1 MYTFRSS
8 PQGRHHFQAFHSV
21 PISQNS
27 RTTVYLLVKSRH
39 LQKPI
44 LKLLIRVFT
53 IVKTSVLIRH
63 DAGLLNSAHQPWIH
77 SENPTQDTDVIWLLP
92 IPLVLKYNCVYLF
105 LLASHFWPQG
115 ALHRQRSGYFLKP
128 RDSHLSF
135 LTQSGMSLHFALF
148 LGLLY
153 VCFFICFRI
162 SF

>member
-77 SENPTQDTDVIWLLP
+77 SENPTQDTDVIWFAPHPLGVEIQLRLLVSAC
-92 IPLVLKYNCVYLF
+92 ISFLATGGTAQTELWVLPKTPRFTPFLSHSEWGVLALCFVFRSVVCLF
-105 LLASHFWPQG
+105 L
-115 ALHRQRSGYFLKP
+115 
-128 RDSHLSF
+128 HLF
-135 LTQSGMSLHFALF
+135 
-148 LGLLY
+148 
-153 VCFFICFRI
+153 
-162 SF
+162 